1 MRMIESTGKSVDEA
15 IFNGLV
21 ELGISIDEVEVEIIQ
36 QETKGILGIGA
47 KPAKV
52 RLTEREKEDIVI
64 PDYMLKE
71 KSDNRESQK
80 SEKNKSDRQRNDRP
94 RNNRQRRDERPRQPK
109 KEYEYS
115 LEAAEGNLAADF
127 VKGVLE
133 RMGIDADVLL
143 ATNAENGIRLRID
156 SESMGRILIGHR
168 GETLDALQYLT
179 SLTVN
184 HANKDEDYIR
194 VTLDTEGYR
203 DKREETLARLARK
216 VASQVK
222 ATGRPREMEPMNP
235 YERRVFHS
243 TLQNNPYVTT
253 YSEGEGNDRRVI
265 VAPKENAK

>member
-1 MRMIESTGKSVDEA
+1 MRTIESSGKSVDEA
-15 IFNGLV
+15 IFNGLI

-71 KSDNRESQK
+71 KS
-80 SEKNKSDRQRNDRP
+80 EKKDSSRSDKTRSDRQRN
-94 RNNRQRRDERPRQPK
+94 NRQKRDEKPRQPK
-109 KEYEYS
+109 KEYDYS
-115 LEAAEGNLAADF
+115 LEAAEGNIAADF

-133 RMGIDADVLL
+133 RMGIEADVLL
-143 ATNAENGIRLRID
+143 ATNVENGIRLRID

-184 HANKDEDYIR
+184 HANKDDEYIR

-203 DKREETLARLARK
+203 DKREDTLARLARK

-235 YERRVFHS
+235 YERRVFHA

>member
-1 MRMIESTGKSVDEA
+1 MRTIESSGKSVDEA
-15 IFNGLV
+15 IFNGLI

-64 PDYMLKE
+64 PDYMIKE
-71 KSDNRESQK
+71 KS
-80 SEKNKSDRQRNDRP
+80 EKKDSSRSDKTRSDRQRN
-94 RNNRQRRDERPRQPK
+94 NRQKRDEKPRQPK
-109 KEYEYS
+109 KEYDYS
-115 LEAAEGNLAADF
+115 LEAAEGNIAADF

-133 RMGIDADVLL
+133 RMGIEADVLL
-143 ATNAENGIRLRID
+143 ATNVENGIRLRID

-203 DKREETLARLARK
+203 DKREDTLARLARK

-235 YERRVFHS
+235 YERRVFHA

>member
-1 MRMIESTGKSVDEA
+1 MRSIEATGKSVDEA

-36 QETKGILGIGA
+36 QETKGLLGIGA

-52 RLTEREKEDIVI
+52 RLTEREKEDIII
-64 PDYMLKE
+64 PDYMLKDSE
-71 KSDNRESQK
+71 DKK
-80 SEKNKSDRQRNDRP
+80 SEKVRSDKP
-94 RNNRQRRDERPRQPK
+94 RNNQRPKRDERHNRPHR

-115 LEAAEGNLAADF
+115 LEAAEGNIAADF

-133 RMGIDADVLL
+133 RMNIDADVLL
-143 ATNAENGIRLRID
+143 ATNVENGIRLRID
-156 SESMGRILIGHR
+156 SESMGRLLIGHR

-184 HANKDEDYIR
+184 HANKDDDYIR

-203 DKREETLARLARK
+203 DKREDTLSRLARK
-216 VASQVK
+216 VAAQVK

-235 YERRVFHS
+235 YERRVFHA

-265 VAPKENAK
+265 VAPKENAR

>member
-1 MRMIESTGKSVDEA
+1 MRSIESSGKSVDEA

-64 PDYMLKE
+64 PDYMI
-71 KSDNRESQK
+71 K
-80 SEKNKSDRQRNDRP
+80 SEKKESHRSERSRSDRSRNERNK
-94 RNNRQRRDERPRQPK
+94 NNRERRDERPRQPK

-133 RMGIDADVLL
+133 RMGIEADVLL
-143 ATNAENGIRLRID
+143 ATNTENGIRLRID

-203 DKREETLARLARK
+203 DKREDTLARLARK

-235 YERRVFHS
+235 YERRVFHA

-265 VAPKENAK
+265 VAPKENSK

>member
-1 MRMIESTGKSVDEA
+1 MKMIEATGKSVDEA
-15 IFNGLV
+15 IFNGLI

-36 QETKGILGIGA
+36 QETKGILGLGA

-52 RLTEREKEDIVI
+52 RLTEREKEQIVL

-71 KSDNRESQK
+71 QSSA
-80 SEKNKSDRQRNDRP
+80 SEKKENRRNDRQKND
-94 RNNRQRRDERPRQPK
+94 RQKNSNRQRREEKTPREPK
-109 KEYEYS
+109 KEYDYS
-115 LEAAEGNLAADF
+115 LEAAEGNIAADF

-133 RMGIDADVLL
+133 RMGIEADVLV
-143 ATNAENGIRLRID
+143 ATNVENGMRLRID
-156 SESMGRILIGHR
+156 SESMGRLLIGHR

-184 HANKDEDYIR
+184 HAQKDEEYTR

-203 DKREETLARLARK
+203 DKREDTLARLARK
-216 VASQVK
+216 VAAQVK
-222 ATGRPREMEPMNP
+222 ATGKSREMEPMNP

>member
-1 MRMIESTGKSVDEA
+1 MRTREATGKSVDEA

-36 QETKGILGIGA
+36 QETKGLLGIGA

-52 RLTEREKEDIVI
+52 KLTEREKEDIVL
-64 PDYMLKE
+64 PDYMLKDSEE
-71 KSDNRESQK
+71 KR
-80 SEKNKSDRQRNDRP
+80 SEKTRSERP
-94 RNNRQRRDERPRQPK
+94 KNSNRQKREERPARSHR

-115 LEAAEGNLAADF
+115 MEAAQGNLAADF

-133 RMGIDADVLL
+133 RMNIDADVLL
-143 ATNAENGIRLRID
+143 ATNVENGIRLRID
-156 SESMGRILIGHR
+156 SESMGRLLIGHR

-184 HANKDEDYIR
+184 HANKDDDYIR

-203 DKREETLARLARK
+203 DKREDTLARLARK
-216 VASQVK
+216 VAAQVK

-235 YERRVFHS
+235 YERRVFHA

>member
-1 MRMIESTGKSVDEA
+1 MRTIESSGKSVDEA
-15 IFNGLV
+15 IFNGLI

-64 PDYMLKE
+64 PDYMIKE
-71 KSDNRESQK
+71 KS
-80 SEKNKSDRQRNDRP
+80 EKKDSSRSDKTRSDRQRNS
-94 RNNRQRRDERPRQPK
+94 RQKRDEKPRQPK
-109 KEYEYS
+109 KEYDYS
-115 LEAAEGNLAADF
+115 LEAAEGNIAADF

-133 RMGIDADVLL
+133 RMGIEADVLL
-143 ATNAENGIRLRID
+143 ATNVENGIRLRID

-184 HANKDEDYIR
+184 HANKDDEYIR

-203 DKREETLARLARK
+203 DKREDTLARLARK

-235 YERRVFHS
+235 YERRVFHA

>member
-1 MRMIESTGKSVDEA
+1 MRTIESSGKSVDEA
-15 IFNGLV
+15 IFNGLI

-64 PDYMLKE
+64 PDYMIKE
-71 KSDNRESQK
+71 KS
-80 SEKNKSDRQRNDRP
+80 EKKDSSRSDKTRSDRQRN
-94 RNNRQRRDERPRQPK
+94 NRQKRDEKPRQPK
-109 KEYEYS
+109 KEYDYS
-115 LEAAEGNLAADF
+115 LEAAEGNIAADF

-133 RMGIDADVLL
+133 RMGIEADVLL
-143 ATNAENGIRLRID
+143 ATNVENGIRLRID

-184 HANKDEDYIR
+184 HANKDDEYIR

-203 DKREETLARLARK
+203 DKREDTLARLARK

-235 YERRVFHS
+235 YERRVFHA

>member
-1 MRMIESTGKSVDEA
+1 MRTIESSGKSVDEA
-15 IFNGLV
+15 IFNGLI

-64 PDYMLKE
+64 PDYMIKE
-71 KSDNRESQK
+71 KS
-80 SEKNKSDRQRNDRP
+80 EKKDSSRSDKTRSDRQRN
-94 RNNRQRRDERPRQPK
+94 NRQKRDEKPRQSK
-109 KEYEYS
+109 KEYDYS
-115 LEAAEGNLAADF
+115 LEAAEGNIAADF

-133 RMGIDADVLL
+133 RMGIEADVLL
-143 ATNAENGIRLRID
+143 ATNVENGIRLRID

-203 DKREETLARLARK
+203 DKREDTLARLARK

-235 YERRVFHS
+235 YERRVFHA